1 MYTDLHV
8 TKVKV
13 WSGSEWRNIFQGS
26 KSTSCPL
33 NYIEYH
39 ICEMGYIEK
48 KKKFACKRGEW
59 IKWSTRRDFEG
70 ATYSSKYFKK
80 HSVFTWRHD
89 SHLVTKR
96 RLCMLVSMSEI
107 NPVGVDPPINLHS
120 CCAACQVT
128 IRTLAWYF
136 LRDSSSPVYNATMPS
151 CILCVQR
158 SEVGGKALNSISFCD
173 GVAGRYVT
181 VEIAPSACR
190 CTKCVKKPCFLA
202 A

>member
-33 NYIEYH
+33 NYIEHH
-39 ICEMGYIEK
+39 ICEMGYIENK
-48 KKKFACKRGEW
+48 KKNSRAREANGSNDRPGETLKVPRAQVN
-59 IKWSTRRDFEG
+59 I
-70 ATYSSKYFKK
+70 K

-120 CCAACQVT
+120 CCAACGDNKNPCVIFLTWQFEPSLQRNDAVLHFT
-128 IRTLAWYF
+128 RAKIRSGRQGTELHLF
-136 LRDSSSPVYNATMPS
+136 LRWSRGQVCYRWNCT
-151 CILCVQR
+151 
-158 SEVGGKALNSISFCD
+158 FCM
-173 GVAGRYVT
+173 
-181 VEIAPSACR
+181 
-190 CTKCVKKPCFLA
+190 
-202 A
+202 

>member
-33 NYIEYH
+33 NYIEHH
-39 ICEMGYIEK
+39 ICEMGYIENK

-120 CCAACQVT
+120 CCAASGDNKNPCVIFLTWQFEPSLQRNDAVLHFMRAK
-128 IRTLAWYF
+128 IRSGRQGTELHLF
-136 LRDSSSPVYNATMPS
+136 LRWSRGQVCYRWNCT
-151 CILCVQR
+151 
-158 SEVGGKALNSISFCD
+158 FCM
-173 GVAGRYVT
+173 
-181 VEIAPSACR
+181 
-190 CTKCVKKPCFLA
+190 
-202 A
+202 